1 MVIEFKWPI
10 PFNQKSK
17 SVKVKFLLS
26 KLKKHKIAFS
36 IPTKAQKN
44 IALFILIPRIF
55 EVVCF
60 RRVAYLNEKLD
71 KLMLFLFF

>member
-1 MVIEFKWPI
+1 M
-10 PFNQKSK
+10 Q
-17 SVKVKFLLS
+17 VKFLLS
-26 KLKKHKIAFS
+26 KLKKHEIAFS
-36 IPTKAQKN
+36 IPTKAQKS

-71 KLMLFLFF
+71 KLMLFLFLIIFNLVTNCSSLYVL